1 LRSESLMVTAP
12 LPVGLFR
19 FDLTVT
25 EDVALPPYK
34 GFAFRGVFGT
44 VLRELA
50 CVMPGEQCQRCPFRH
65 TCTYAY
71 LFETSPAQ
79 GVDGFRRFSNF
90 PRPYILH
97 PPMGDKR
104 LFRRYDTMSFAFVL
118 IGRASQCL
126 PQVITTFEE
135 IGRRGIRNGS
145 GRYMIDS
152 VTAIGDEGLARVI
165 YRKGV
170 RNGTAL
176 PLKAISLQQSESQ
189 TITDVTLEFTTPLL
203 LEERGKI
210 QFEPPRFSLLFEH
223 LARRIML
230 LQAVHGPGCVEI
242 EQLDSL
248 MECTSAVETKA
259 TDMRWQSMERI
270 SNRQQARIKTGGLVG
285 SITFSGDLTP
295 FVPYLQA
302 GELLHV
308 GKSTTFGFGA
318 YKLTPE

>member
-1 LRSESLMVTAP
+1 V
-12 LPVGLFR
+12 
-19 FDLTVT
+19 
-25 EDVALPPYK
+25 
-34 GFAFRGVFGT
+34 
-44 VLRELA
+44 
-50 CVMPGEQCQRCPFRH
+50 
-65 TCTYAY
+65 
-71 LFETSPAQ
+71 
-79 GVDGFRRFSNF
+79 
-90 PRPYILH
+90 
-97 PPMGDKR
+97 KR
-104 LFRRYDTMSFAFVL
+104 
-118 IGRASQCL
+118 
-126 PQVITTFEE
+126 
-135 IGRRGIRNGS
+135 
-145 GRYMIDS
+145 
-152 VTAIGDEGLARVI
+152 
-165 YRKGV
+165 
-170 RNGTAL
+170 
-176 PLKAISLQQSESQ
+176 Q

>member
-1 LRSESLMVTAP
+1 MLTAP

-25 EDVALPPYK
+25 EEIVLPPYK

-44 VLRELA
+44 VLRELT
-50 CVMPGEQCQRCPFRH
+50 CVIPDEQCQRCPFRH

-71 LFETSPAQ
+71 LFETSPAE

-97 PPMGDKR
+97 PPTGDQR
-104 LFRRYDTMSFAFVL
+104 LFKRYDTMSFTFVL
-118 IGRASQCL
+118 IGRASECL

-145 GRYMIDS
+145 GRFMIDS
-152 VTAIGDEGLARVI
+152 VTAIGDEDLERVI
-165 YRKGV
+165 YRKGIL
-170 RNGTAL
+170 NGTAL
-176 PLKAISLQQSESQ
+176 PLKSISLQQNEIQ
-189 TITDVTLEFTTPLL
+189 DVTEVTLEFTTPLL

-210 QFEPPRFSLLFEH
+210 QFEPPRFSLLLEH
-223 LARRIML
+223 LSRRIML
-230 LQAVHGPGCVEI
+230 LQAVHGPGGMEI

-248 MECTSAVETKA
+248 LERASAVEIKA
-259 TDMRWQSMERI
+259 TNMRWQSMERI
-270 SNRQQARIKTGGLVG
+270 SNRQQARIKTGGLSG
-285 SITFSGDLTP
+285 SITYSGDLAP
-295 FVPYLQA
+295 FLPYLQA